1 MNSTTVTNTL
11 QNQGS
16 PGVSIYSAGY
26 VIAAG
31 FGAYSDKRIKTN
43 IQDIND
49 GEALS
54 KLRLLQPKTFQ
65 YIDKTHYGSKPVYG
79 FIAQEVGEI
88 IDYSVT
94 TARDYIPNI
103 FDKASVTDGNVIQL
117 QNTST
122 SLFVQDVSNNPI
134 KIKTYDISN
143 NEILTT
149 IVSIIDDKTFEISD
163 ELDMKEIFVYGQ
175 EVLDFNSLEKNAIF
189 TITTAAVQQID
200 REFQEAKQ
208 TIQTL
213 ETRLAA
219 MEARLAAAGF

>member
-1 MNSTTVTNTL
+1 MYTANYIAS
-11 QNQGS
+11 QGLLT
-16 PGVSIYSAGY
+16 
-26 VIAAG
+26 
-31 FGAYSDKRIKTN
+31 YSDKRIKTN

-94 TARDYIPNI
+94 TVPDYIPNI
-103 FDKASVTDGNVIQL
+103 FDKASVTYGNVIQL

-134 KIKTYDISN
+134 KIKAYDISN

-149 IVSIIDDKTFEISD
+149 IVSIIDEKTFEIAD
-163 ELDMKEIFVYGQ
+163 TIKVKDLFVFGQ
-175 EVLDFNSLEKNAIF
+175 EVSDFNSLEKESIF

-208 TIQTL
+208 TIQEL
-213 ETRLAA
+213 QSQLATVL
-219 MEARLAAAGF
+219 ARLSAAGIA